1 MTQLTTLLEN
11 ESGVQNN
18 GVTDGE
24 QQSDGY
30 PIHGLIVGY
39 FRRGRLDRS
48 MTITNKNI
56 RGMLGYDFQSPYYR
70 MVQDAL
76 NEGASSVQV
85 LRLPDVEEGDVLI
98 PIGCAG
104 AIDSILIGSIA
115 DGGYISVYV
124 NDVRVEVPSGFMF
137 RPSGI
142 AKALLNYDVVV
153 TPFDDEGNK
162 IMVESEPDRFYS
174 VARAKFK
181 NLSDMYKRIRIEIED
196 ANTVEE
202 NFTPENESFNFDLA
216 TQITT
221 FCLAPQLEV

>member
-85 LRLPDVEEGDVLI
+85 LRLADV
-98 PIGCAG
+98 
-104 AIDSILIGSIA
+104 
-115 DGGYISVYV
+115 
-124 NDVRVEVPSGFMF
+124 
-137 RPSGI
+137 
-142 AKALLNYDVVV
+142 
-153 TPFDDEGNK
+153 DEG
-162 IMVESEPDRFYS
+162 V
-174 VARAKFK
+174 
-181 NLSDMYKRIRIEIED
+181 
-196 ANTVEE
+196 
-202 NFTPENESFNFDLA
+202 
-216 TQITT
+216 
-221 FCLAPQLEV
+221 